1 MRMAMTVKDK
11 RFQYILKKLSAIGF
25 VDIKVLSEELNVS
38 EMTIRRDLAELSQ
51 NNLIKLIHGG
61 AILQRD
67 DLFEKEQDRY
77 LIEKAGSLKMQEKI
91 KICQKAASLINR
103 DDIIVIDTGTTT
115 EYIPNYIP
123 KNIPITVVCYALNI
137 LFKVYENEKWKL
149 IFPGGHFHRN
159 TLMFESNEG
168 NKMTQRMRANKAFI
182 SAAGVSDKLGV
193 TCATLYEKET
203 KKAVIQSSAEKIL
216 LVDSSKFGKIEISY
230 FANLS
235 DFDIIITDRGISKE
249 CIEKI
254 KELNIQLYIV

>member
-1 MRMAMTVKDK
+1 MAVKDK
-11 RFQYILKKLSAIGF
+11 RFQYILKKLSVSGF
-25 VDIKVLSEELNVS
+25 VDIKELSEKLNVS
-38 EMTIRRDLAELSQ
+38 EMTIRRDLGELSQ

-67 DLFEKEQDRY
+67 ESFEKEQDSY
-77 LIEKAGSLKMQEKI
+77 LIEKAGSLKIQEKI

-103 DDIIVIDTGTTT
+103 NDIIIIDTGTTT

-123 KNIPITVVCYALNI
+123 KNMQITVVCYALNI

-149 IFPGGHFHRN
+149 IFSGGHFHRN
-159 TLMFESNEG
+159 TLMFESSEG
-168 NKMTQRMRANKAFI
+168 NRMIQKMRANKAFV
-182 SAAGVSDKLGV
+182 SAAGVSDRLGV

-203 KKAVIQSSAEKIL
+203 KKAVIQSSDEKIL
-216 LVDSSKFGKIEISY
+216 LVDSSKFGKIEISH

-235 DFDIIITDRGISKE
+235 DFDAIITDRGISKK